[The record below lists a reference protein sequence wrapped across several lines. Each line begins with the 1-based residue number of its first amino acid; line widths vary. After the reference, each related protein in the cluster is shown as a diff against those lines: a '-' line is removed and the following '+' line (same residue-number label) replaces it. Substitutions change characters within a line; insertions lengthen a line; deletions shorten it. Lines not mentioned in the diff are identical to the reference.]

1 MGIGPSTK
9 ETSKHYFEDPLG
21 KVFAADPE
29 CDFCG
34 IIIVGT
40 PQDNYMKHLVGQR
53 VAAWLDAM
61 NCDGAVVSADGWGNS
76 DVDFMNTM
84 EQIGQKNI
92 SVVGLKFIGKQANF
106 VVSNE
111 YTRQVLDI
119 NKSIEGIETEIVGE
133 NAVNTIDAVKA
144 LAAIKLV
151 IRKNKRDLVGGEAR

>member
-1 MGIGPSTK
+1 MVLLYRPM
-9 ETSKHYFEDPLG
+9 D
-21 KVFAADPE
+21 
-29 CDFCG
+29 
-34 IIIVGT
+34 
-40 PQDNYMKHLVGQR
+40 R
-53 VAAWLDAM
+53 
-61 NCDGAVVSADGWGNS
+61 GNS